1 MTEYLTWLKSAVHAE
16 EYPKD
21 VWVLDFLFQI
31 PYHWSIELDEN
42 LAYWGLKLREIYAE
56 WSTDVVVLGYLDGMC
71 SVLEM
76 LIALSNRLEQEI
88 MHDPDLGDR
97 AYIWFWTMVNKLRLD
112 DAHDIQEAQRIV
124 QNLLNRTYQP
134 NGEGSVCGVLLRH
147 PADLRTVDFWYQ
159 MSFWAE
165 ENFTF
170 GGF

>member
-1 MTEYLTWLKSAVHAE
+1 MTDYLKWLKTAVRAE
-16 EYPKD
+16 EYLKD
-21 VWVLDFLFQI
+21 AWVLDFLFQI

-56 WSTDVVVLGYLDGMC
+56 WSTDQAVLGYLDGMC

-76 LIALSNRLEQEI
+76 LIALANRLEQEI
-88 MHDPDLGDR
+88 MHEPDLGDR

-112 DAHDIQEAQRIV
+112 DAANVEQANDIV
-124 QNLLNRTYQP
+124 QNLLNRTYHP

>member
-1 MTEYLTWLKSAVHAE
+1 MTEYLAWLKTAVHAE

-21 VWVLDFLFQI
+21 AWVIDLLFEM

-42 LAYWGLKLREIYAE
+42 LAYWGLKLREIFAE
-56 WSTDVVVLGYLDGMC
+56 WSTDHTVFGYLDGMC

-76 LIALSNRLEQEI
+76 LVALANRLEQEI

-97 AYIWFWTMVNKLRLD
+97 GYIWFWTMINKLRLD
-112 DAHDIQEAQRIV
+112 DARTVDEAINIV
-124 QNLLNRTYQP
+124 QNLLNRTYNP
-134 NGEGSVCGVLLRH
+134 NGDGSVCGLLLRH
-147 PADLRTVDFWYQ
+147 PTDLRTVDFWYQ

-170 GGF
+170 

>member
-1 MTEYLTWLKSAVHAE
+1 MTDYLRYLKHFLHSE

-21 VWVLDFLFQI
+21 EWVLDFLFTI

-42 LAYWGLKLREIYAE
+42 LAYWGLKIRETYAE
-56 WSTDVVVLGYLDGMC
+56 FSTDQEVFGYLDGMC

-76 LIALSNRLEQEI
+76 LMALAIRLEQEI
-88 MHDPDLGDR
+88 MHEPDLGDR
-97 AYIWFWTMVNKLRLD
+97 AYIWFWTMINKLRLD
-112 DAHDIQEAQRIV
+112 DAVDIHQANGIV
-124 QNLLNRTYQP
+124 QSLLNRTYNP
-134 NGEGSVCGVLLRH
+134 NGDGSVCGVLLRH

-159 MSFWAE
+159 MSYWAE